1 MLARQVEKLARHL
14 ACWHAKLKH
23 WHAIWHV
30 DTPSLNIGTPFGM
43 LARQVKTLARRM
55 ARWHVYWHVK
65 MTLAL
70 KPR

>member
-55 ARWHVYWHVK
+55 AR
-65 MTLAL
+65 
-70 KPR
+70 